1 MVPGEKPA
9 NLSGLDP
16 SPSPGSSLLFR
27 PCAGNLGSVRHPSL
41 RRSQAVLTAQPFEDN
56 SCSFLSLPVLQ
67 AEHLQLFSQAS
78 GCFPAHSSI
87 PPSLPG
93 PELALDTDISLM
105 GQPCGSTV
113 CGDNRQES
121 KKVSSHRKRGLP
133 AGLGYV
139 RCGDRA
145 AWFIQTKGFSSPVR
159 SVPETHIRGHTQEQS
174 SHDGAR

>member
-1 MVPGEKPA
+1 MLWSMSPQDKVLLCNNHMVPGEKPA

-87 PPSLPG
+87 PPYPG
-93 PELALDTDISLM
+93 LILWNTGLCLKLTFPDRLISL
-105 GQPCGSTV
+105 
-113 CGDNRQES
+113 
-121 KKVSSHRKRGLP
+121 K
-133 AGLGYV
+133 
-139 RCGDRA
+139 
-145 AWFIQTKGFSSPVR
+145 
-159 SVPETHIRGHTQEQS
+159 
-174 SHDGAR
+174 DGV

>member
-1 MVPGEKPA
+1 MTPHPVQGAHSSSGPV
-9 NLSGLDP
+9 LVTSGLSDT
-16 SPSPGSSLLFR
+16 
-27 PCAGNLGSVRHPSL
+27 PSL
-41 RRSQAVLTAQPFEDN
+41 RRSQAVLAALPLEDN

-78 GCFPAHSSI
+78 PCFPAHSSI
-87 PPSLPG
+87 PSSLPG
-93 PELALDTDISLM
+93 PELALDTDINLM
-105 GQPCGSTV
+105 SQPCGFTV

-139 RCGDRA
+139 RCGDRV

-159 SVPETHIRGHTQEQS
+159 SVPETHTRGHTQEQS
-174 SHDGAR
+174 SHDGAK